1 MKCETYHCA
10 TISGRNSVYESPPDV
25 EVLAGTAY
33 WIRSTSVT
41 KVCTRL
47 DIVLVEESEA
57 LSKEPEDKH
66 GKTKWKRAKLTM

>member
-10 TISGRNSVYESPPDV
+10 SISGRNSIHEGSPDV
-25 EVLAGTAY
+25 EVLTDTTY

-47 DIVLVEESEA
+47 DIVLGEESEA
-57 LSKEPEDKH
+57 LSKEPEDKL
-66 GKTKWKRAKLTM
+66 GKAK